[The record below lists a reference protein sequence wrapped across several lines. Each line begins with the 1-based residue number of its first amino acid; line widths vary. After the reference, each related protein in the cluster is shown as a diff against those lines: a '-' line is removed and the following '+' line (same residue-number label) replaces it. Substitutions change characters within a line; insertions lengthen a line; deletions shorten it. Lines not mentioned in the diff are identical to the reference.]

1 MRELKITVKNGDL
14 LTFPV
19 SYKVQLSDTVS
30 GLCKYIKYNKYT
42 TNLMGWVVVDTES
55 RKYTYCPELVLK
67 NKGFVATRIEK
78 DYAFNWGGV
87 NDGIKSGS
95 YHD

>member
-1 MRELKITVKNGDL
+1 
-14 LTFPV
+14 
-19 SYKVQLSDTVS
+19 
-30 GLCKYIKYNKYT
+30 LCKYIKYNKYT

-78 DYAFNWGGV
+78 DYAFNWGRG
-87 NDGIKSGS
+87 K
-95 YHD
+95 